1 MRTRNQLRHNELLL
15 FKSSWF
21 SARFCARGHRAEDIE
36 KCSTRT
42 CTFLMGCS
50 RMSHLA
56 DGPSGLA
63 PFYVAPDSENESLK
77 SLALSESFM
86 WIALWILG
94 QLRKHSVGG
103 HIIASAIEVK
113 WSRASLLCRRLYR
126 SHHSEETL
134 RATLL
139 TVWRRTYLQ

>member
-15 FKSSWF
+15 FKSS
-21 SARFCARGHRAEDIE
+21 RFGAQSCTRGHRTSKSAQ
-36 KCSTRT
+36 RGRVH
-42 CTFLMGCS
+42 FLMGCS

-56 DGPSGLA
+56 NGPSGPA
-63 PFYVAPDSENESLK
+63 PFYVALDSENESLK

-86 WIALWILG
+86 WITLWILG

-113 WSRASLLCRRLYR
+113 WSRASLLCLRLYR

-134 RATLL
+134 RAAPL